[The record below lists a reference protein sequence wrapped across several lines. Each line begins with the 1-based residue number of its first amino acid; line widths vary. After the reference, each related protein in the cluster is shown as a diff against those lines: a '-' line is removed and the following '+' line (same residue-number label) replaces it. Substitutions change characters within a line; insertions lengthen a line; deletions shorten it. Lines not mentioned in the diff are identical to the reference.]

1 MSEIQDENYITLTD
15 DDGKE
20 VEFYLLDIVEYKD
33 DDYMVMIPMDDD
45 EDMEEDDEEDEVV
58 ILKVIRDG
66 EEETY
71 EGVEDE
77 EILDAVFDLF
87 QQQNAE
93 EDED

>member
-33 DDYMVMIPMDDD
+33 EDYMVMIPMDD

-58 ILKVIRDG
+58 ILKVVRDG
-66 EEETY
+66 DEETY

-77 EILDAVFDLF
+77 EILDAVFELF

-93 EDED
+93 EDEE